1 MKTDLINIRS
11 TIEKMDIPVEN
22 VIEHIDCSYEDV
34 LKWRNKFIRILKPIQ
49 QKDEAI
55 FIFAYIAG
63 HGVADIQ

>member
-1 MKTDLINIRS
+1 
-11 TIEKMDIPVEN
+11 MDIPVEN